1 MQKQLGLYVESDSI
15 IRCRGRIGNAA
26 LKFETRF
33 PAILTD
39 HPLASLVIEQAHER
53 VLHNGLKST
62 LNEVRS
68 RVWITRARQ
77 RIRKFIHNCTTCQR
91 FESLPYKYPT
101 PPHLPEF
108 RVEEGDAFSSVG
120 TDLAG
125 LLYVRNSLKD
135 TNTHKVW
142 IVIFTC
148 TLSRGVHLEIM
159 EDMSVEQF
167 ILALRCFISRRGCPQ
182 RIVSDN
188 AKTFKG
194 ANKLLQNLFKD
205 EEVKKFLVMKRIEW
219 INILSKAPEYG
230 GVYERLIKSLKHCL
244 KKTLWNAKVTSGELY
259 TLVVEIEGTLN
270 NRPLTYL
277 SADEFDKALT
287 PNHLIC
293 GRRLEQL
300 PDLNINH
307 CTEEDLSPDN
317 LNRRQQYLAKLLRH
331 WWNRWKHEY
340 LVDLRETHNLSSSHR
355 GEPCIKE
362 GDIVTIHQDK
372 MPRGF
377 WRLGK
382 VQTII
387 QGKDKNIRGATIKLV
402 SPNGKL
408 TVINRPLSK
417 LYPVEVRDSCP
428 KVVTDINLEKVV
440 ESVGSKEHGRPK
452 RAAALDADALR
463 HMRDSL

>member
-1 MQKQLGLYVESDSI
+1 MG
-15 IRCRGRIGNAA
+15 
-26 LKFETRF
+26 
-33 PAILTD
+33 
-39 HPLASLVIEQAHER
+39 
-53 VLHNGLKST
+53 
-62 LNEVRS
+62 
-68 RVWITRARQ
+68 
-77 RIRKFIHNCTTCQR
+77 
-91 FESLPYKYPT
+91 
-101 PPHLPEF
+101 
-108 RVEEGDAFSSVG
+108 
-120 TDLAG
+120 
-125 LLYVRNSLKD
+125 
-135 TNTHKVW
+135 
-142 IVIFTC
+142 
-148 TLSRGVHLEIM
+148 
-159 EDMSVEQF
+159 VEQF
-167 ILALRCFISRRGCPQ
+167 ILALRRFISQRGCPQ
-182 RIVSDN
+182 CIVSDN

-219 INILSKAPEYG
+219 INILSKAPWYG
-230 GVYERLIKSLKHCL
+230 GVYERLIKSVKRCL
-244 KKTLWNAKVTSGELY
+244 KKTLRNAKVTSAELY

-331 WWNRWKHEY
+331 WWNRWKREY
-340 LVDLRETHNLSSSHR
+340 LVDLRETHNLSSSHC

-382 VQTII
+382 VETII
-387 QGKDKNIRGATIKLV
+387 QSKDKNVQGATIKVV

-417 LYPVEVRDSCP
+417 LYPVEVRDRCP

-440 ESVGSKEHGRPK
+440 ESVGSQEHGRPK

-463 HMRDSL
+463 RMRDSL

>member
-1 MQKQLGLYVESDSI
+1 MQVNIDEVHEIDLDKIIDIARYSSCNHLLRVTALVLRFASNLICRIRGKNGLIKSEGLTKEEIEQAESMWIKTAQRSVKDAKHFAQLQKQLGLYVESDGI

-33 PAILTD
+33 PTILTD

-62 LNEVRS
+62 LNEVCS
-68 RVWITRARQ
+68 GVWITRARQ
-77 RIRKFIHNCTTCQR
+77 CVRKFIHNCNACRR
-91 FESLPYKYPT
+91 FESLPYKHPT

-108 RVEEGDAFSSVG
+108 RVEEGEAFSSVG

-125 LLYVRNSLKD
+125 PQYVRNSLKD

-148 TLSRGVHLEIM
+148 TLSRGLHLEVM
-159 EDMSVEQF
+159 EDMSFDQL
-167 ILALRCFISRRGCPQ
+167 ILALRRFISQRGCPQ

-219 INILSKAPEYG
+219 IDILSKAPWYG
-230 GVYERLIKSLKHCL
+230 GVYERLIKSVKRCL
-244 KKTLWNAKVTSGELY
+244 KKTLRNAKVTSAELY

-293 GRRLEQL
+293 E
-300 PDLNINH
+300 
-307 CTEEDLSPDN
+307 
-317 LNRRQQYLAKLLRH
+317 
-331 WWNRWKHEY
+331 
-340 LVDLRETHNLSSSHR
+340 
-355 GEPCIKE
+355 
-362 GDIVTIHQDK
+362 
-372 MPRGF
+372 
-377 WRLGK
+377 
-382 VQTII
+382 
-387 QGKDKNIRGATIKLV
+387 IR
-402 SPNGKL
+402 
-408 TVINRPLSK
+408 
-417 LYPVEVRDSCP
+417 
-428 KVVTDINLEKVV
+428 
-440 ESVGSKEHGRPK
+440 
-452 RAAALDADALR
+452 
-463 HMRDSL
+463 